1 MRWEGGSMSR
11 KTKAYVSRRQL
22 LGFGASVL
30 ATHALVGCSTNG
42 GGSNASVGDART
54 TVAPTADNVR
64 IIGRTFDEEGAV
76 WLPQS
81 GSAIEFMANA
91 TCVELEVVG
100 DKSVENEPDLRPRF
114 AVLVNGE
121 VVVDDTLGEPS
132 RVVEVSLDG
141 SAKGA
146 VIEVIHLS
154 EASRGA
160 VGVRGITVE
169 SEADVP
175 VVPTDA
181 KDLCIEFMGDSIT
194 CAYDVES
201 TSAGDPFKT
210 TSENFMKSYAY
221 FAAQELDADY
231 RTVCYSGYGV
241 VSGWTGDGS
250 KNQKMLLPP
259 LYELVTKDEGQA
271 WDFATHPSDVVVI
284 NLGTNDFTYTGT
296 DEARMREFSQ
306 GYAALLDRV
315 RELNPESLIVC
326 TLGSLWG
333 TEALYPSLEQA
344 VEDHANRT
352 GDSRIVCYLS
362 DPFDKTDPTVANG
375 HPNEDGQR
383 IIASELVSK
392 GLSPLLTQ

>member
-1 MRWEGGSMSR
+1 
-11 KTKAYVSRRQL
+11 
-22 LGFGASVL
+22 
-30 ATHALVGCSTNG
+30 
-42 GGSNASVGDART
+42 
-54 TVAPTADNVR
+54 
-64 IIGRTFDEEGAV
+64 
-76 WLPQS
+76 
-81 GSAIEFMANA
+81 
-91 TCVELEVVG
+91 
-100 DKSVENEPDLRPRF
+100 
-114 AVLVNGE
+114 
-121 VVVDDTLGEPS
+121 
-132 RVVEVSLDG
+132 
-141 SAKGA
+141 
-146 VIEVIHLS
+146 
-154 EASRGA
+154 
-160 VGVRGITVE
+160 
-169 SEADVP
+169 
-175 VVPTDA
+175 
-181 KDLCIEFMGDSIT
+181 
-194 CAYDVES
+194 
-201 TSAGDPFKT
+201 
-210 TSENFMKSYAY
+210 MKSYAY

-296 DEARMREFSQ
+296 DGARMREFSQ

-344 VEDHANRT
+344 VEDHVNRT